1 MTSLFRIALATLLLA
16 SCAPAVDFEFE
27 AESENLSA
35 KATITEI
42 TFARRFGD
50 GFAKLSGNVA
60 IKNTSSQVQNY
71 GNGWL
76 WLHSGDGVQKRAF
89 LDSLASHHIDIDVVE
104 IQPDDSL
111 ELAVYW
117 VFPKSKI
124 EKLGENSFFLEI
136 RPSDD
141 Q

>member
-1 MTSLFRIALATLLLA
+1 MTSLFRITLATLLLA
-16 SCAPAVDFEFE
+16 SCAPVVDLELE

-60 IKNTSSQVQNY
+60 IKNTSSQIQNY
-71 GNGWL
+71 GNEWL
-76 WLHSGDGVQKRAF
+76 WLHYGEGVQKRAY
-89 LDSLASHHIDIDVVE
+89 LDSLASHYIDIDVVE
-104 IQPDDSL
+104 IQPGDSL

-117 VFPKSKI
+117 LFPESEI
-124 EKLGENSFFLEI
+124 EKLGENAFFLEI
-136 RPSDD
+136 RPSDV